1 MWFWRVDEG
10 LPTSICLT
18 LQRSVLLGLNCTNQ
32 EMLEFVEDRVQTVV
46 VVSQF
51 KFPSYSISYSQV
63 SGRVVGYQYGSTDA
77 VIYLV
82 VMNRTLRHQHY
93 YVDGISLTHGSPC
106 QHIWTFMA
114 GAYDNVQNS
123 KFNCPCTQGSAQTV
137 QSFVGIDYF

>member
-1 MWFWRVDEG
+1 MQFWRVDEG

-18 LQRSVLLGLNCTNQ
+18 LQSSVLLGLNCTNQ
-32 EMLEFVEDRVQTVV
+32 EMLGFVEDRVQTVV

-51 KFPSYSISYSQV
+51 MFPSYSISYSQV
-63 SGRVVGYQYGSTDA
+63 FGRVVGYQFGSKHA
-77 VIYLV
+77 VIKLV
-82 VMNRTLRHQHY
+82 VMNRTLQHQHY
-93 YVDGISLTHGSPC
+93 YVDGISLTHGSSC
-106 QHIWTFMA
+106 QYILTFMA